1 MGDVA
6 WSPDSKNIYFSTCLQ
21 RCKTAFPHRFRWESE
36 KQISGGN
43 FDVNEIIAF
52 QSGNI
57 LVTRTDINHNA
68 DLFKVNVKDGSMLQL
83 TSVNE
88 STYAKLSQGKSEL
101 KMVKTSDGKE
111 MGVWFHYPPNFDPNK
126 KYPTLLYCQG
136 GPQSVLTQF
145 FLYALEFCFDGCK

>member
-1 MGDVA
+1 M
-6 WSPDSKNIYFSTCLQ
+6 
-21 RCKTAFPHRFRWESE
+21 

-88 STYAKLSQGKSEL
+88 RYFTLNYL
-101 KMVKTSDGKE
+101 KE
-111 MGVWFHYPPNFDPNK
+111 NLN
-126 KYPTLLYCQG
+126 
-136 GPQSVLTQF
+136 
-145 FLYALEFCFDGCK
+145 